1 MSTKVKHKRQW
12 IKCKCCGKPIYEL
25 YPLHIANGKYF
36 CSARCVMQYHTVD
49 DYEETMF
56 IPEKIKE
63 EDRRLIES
71 DEVTLDMGW
80 LLDNE

>member
-1 MSTKVKHKRQW
+1 
-12 IKCKCCGKPIYEL
+12 
-25 YPLHIANGKYF
+25 
-36 CSARCVMQYHTVD
+36 MQYHTVD

-63 EDRRLIES
+63 EDRVLIES

-80 LLDNE
+80 LLHD